1 MKLIDLN
8 SRISDDSRMDVG
20 LKALNLTRLSEVDY
34 IEVPDGFVIPISVL
48 RKVETGEIDIHFF
61 SKNLIVAL
69 ENLFR
74 GQSLL
79 DPHPPMKIV
88 KINLMQVSI

>member
-61 SKNLIVAL
+61 RI
-69 ENLFR
+69 
-74 GQSLL
+74 
-79 DPHPPMKIV
+79 
-88 KINLMQVSI
+88 